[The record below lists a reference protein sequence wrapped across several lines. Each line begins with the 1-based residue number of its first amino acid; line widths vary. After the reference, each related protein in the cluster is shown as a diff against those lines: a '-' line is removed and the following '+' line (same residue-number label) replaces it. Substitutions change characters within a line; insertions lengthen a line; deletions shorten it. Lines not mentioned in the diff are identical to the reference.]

1 MNTLIIFVK
10 KVFMKYVFLLVIL
23 LIITSCGIRVPYTN
37 QIKDEFGLETE
48 RQIRKVQFF
57 ISETIILE
65 KNKKSGNQSTD
76 NDGALVSSSNTNQE
90 RIIIP
95 VGTKCIFD
103 SFGDDGEL
111 LVRFEVGVGKTI
123 SFSMLNGSTN
133 GKYFFDA
140 NSNNSSKGGKV
151 IYGNS
156 TYKVTNSSAIAY
168 LQVVRKKLEKRKR
181 KDTIVKGM
189 KI

>member
-1 MNTLIIFVK
+1 
-10 KVFMKYVFLLVIL
+10 MKYVFIL
-23 LIITSCGIRVPYTN
+23 FTGLIIISCGIRVPYTN
-37 QIKDEFGLETE
+37 QIKDEFDLDTE
-48 RQIRKVQFF
+48 QQIRKVQFF

-95 VGTKCIFD
+95 VGTKCVFD

-123 SFSMLNGSTN
+123 SFSMRKGSTN
-133 GKYFFDA
+133 GKYYLDA
-140 NSNNSSKGGKV
+140 DWSNTSKGGEV
-151 IYGNS
+151 IYGNN

-168 LQVVRKKLEKRKR
+168 LQVVSKKLQKRKR
-181 KDTIVKGM
+181 KDRVVKGM
-189 KI
+189 KV